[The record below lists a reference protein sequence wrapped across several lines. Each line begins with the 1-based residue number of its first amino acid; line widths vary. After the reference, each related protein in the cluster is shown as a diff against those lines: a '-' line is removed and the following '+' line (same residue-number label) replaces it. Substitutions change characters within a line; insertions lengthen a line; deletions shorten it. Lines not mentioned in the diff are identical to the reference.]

1 MAESLEDIEEVA
13 KLTIQTIIAI
23 SVTEILAHKIIA
35 IFSIA
40 EDQPKNLLVQLID
53 KIWANKIHLKV
64 SL

>member
-1 MAESLEDIEEVA
+1 LAESLEDIEEVV

-23 SVTEILAHKIIA
+23 SVTEISAHKIIA

-53 KIWANKIHLKV
+53 KI
-64 SL
+64 